1 MPSASMPPP
10 LVPAAPGVSPVA
22 RPVGI
27 RARLQQSPAW
37 MFIVYVSLSSFVV
50 YTCMYGFRKPFTAAS
65 FNGIHLFGISYKV
78 VLVISQV
85 LGYMLSKFY
94 GIRFIAVMQP
104 SKRAGFIIKLIL
116 TSWASLLLFALVPAP
131 YNFIFMFINGLPLGM
146 VWGLVFGF
154 LEGRRVTELMGAVLA
169 TSFIFAS
176 GLAKTVG
183 KWLMLDVKISEWW
196 MPFAAGAVFV
206 GPLLLST
213 WLLNQTPPPTPE
225 DIAQRTIRR
234 PMEKAERKAFLRR
247 FGFALIPVVIAYVM
261 LTILRDFTEDF
272 ANELWTETGY
282 LNGPQVRW
290 PKAHHQT
297 FGGTELFSDGAP
309 FRQSN
314 NADVFARTS
323 TIVSLI
329 VLAVI
334 GGFFLI
340 KNNYRAFQL
349 NNIIIIGGFALA
361 AATTMAYHLHWI
373 SPVIWII
380 GASAGLYFGYV
391 PYNCFYFERMLA
403 AYKVP
408 GNVGFLIY
416 IADAF
421 GYLGTVVVLLVKEF
435 VKIKYSWVDFFTGM
449 FYVSAAAG
457 IILVLWGSVLYDKIY
472 KSNH

>member
-1 MPSASMPPP
+1 MQSTSIPVPDNWNFKSKLQNSP
-10 LVPAAPGVSPVA
+10 LWVFV
-22 RPVGI
+22 
-27 RARLQQSPAW
+27 L
-37 MFIVYVSLSSFVV
+37 YVSFSAFVV
-50 YTCMYGFRKPFTAAS
+50 YTCMYGFRKPYTSAS
-65 FNGIHLFGISYKV
+65 FAGYTLFGISYKV

-85 LGYMLSKFY
+85 IGYMISKFY
-94 GIRFIAVMQP
+94 GIRFIATMLP
-104 SKRAGFIIKLIL
+104 EKRAATLIKLIL
-116 TSWASLLLFALVPAP
+116 TAWLSLLLFAVVPAP

-154 LEGRRVTELMGAVLA
+154 LEGRKVTEIMGAILS

-183 KWLMLDVKISEWW
+183 KWLMVGLNISEWW
-196 MPFAAGAVFV
+196 MPFAAGALFV
-206 GPLLLST
+206 LPLLIST
-213 WLLNQTPPPTPE
+213 WLLNQTPAPTPE
-225 DIAQRTIRR
+225 DVKMRTIRK
-234 PMEKAERKAFLRR
+234 PMPRQERKDFIRR
-247 FGFALIPVVIAYVM
+247 FGFALMPVVIAYVM

-282 LNGPQVRW
+282 Q
-290 PKAHHQT
+290 
-297 FGGTELFSDGAP
+297 
-309 FRQSN
+309 N
-314 NADVFARTS
+314 NADIFARTS

-334 GGFFLI
+334 GGFFFI

-349 NNIIIIGGFALA
+349 NNVIIIFGFVLA
-361 AATTMAYHLHWI
+361 ASSTLLFHLKMV
-373 SPVIWII
+373 SPIAWMIC
-380 GASAGLYFGYV
+380 ASSGLYLGYV

-435 VKIKYSWVDFFTGM
+435 VSIKFSWVDFFSGL
-449 FYVSAAAG
+449 FYVSSAG
-457 IILVLWGSVLYDKIY
+457 GILLVLWGSTLFATIYRKDKTANIE
-472 KSNH
+472 